1 VIFHKRIRK
10 EEKSMNRKLMLRL
23 IRIKKRIRKKERF
36 SKYAREPNKFKKFIK
51 QNEVILNFIFKI
63 IEFVIKIISIVL
75 NLSKTYFNSLFT
87 VKYKP
92 AN

>member
-1 VIFHKRIRK
+1 MKR
-10 EEKSMNRKLMLRL
+10 NLVLRL
-23 IRIKKRIRKKERF
+23 IRIQKRIRKRERF

-51 QNEVILNFIFKI
+51 QNEVMLNFIFKI
-63 IEFVIKIISIVL
+63 IEFVIKIIYIFL

-87 VKYKP
+87 SKFKP